1 MHECLRAKC
10 HILGSPY
17 CGKTSIVQSFCSGG
31 LDFPKNYLM
40 SKTVEFVVKTM
51 TIPGVDENIEL
62 FLYNIPGKEV
72 FQDPMNHYINMTNLI
87 VVVFDVTNQESFS
100 SAKLTLTELRKPNN
114 IRIPVV
120 LVGSKIDLKEKYI
133 NNVEEAQ
140 GFADDL
146 GIPYF
151 EASAK
156 EAVGIDVPFLHLIK
170 EYYEL
175 YNDAVN
181 DYQTLV

>member
-1 MHECLRAKC
+1 
-10 HILGSPY
+10 
-17 CGKTSIVQSFCSGG
+17 
-31 LDFPKNYLM
+31 
-40 SKTVEFVVKTM
+40 M
-51 TIPGVDENIEL
+51 TIPEVDDSIEL

-100 SAKLTLTELRKPNN
+100 SAKLILRELRKPNN

-120 LVGSKIDLKEKYI
+120 LVGNKTDLKEKQI
-133 NNVEEAQ
+133 NNVEKAQ
-140 GFADDL
+140 GLADDL
-146 GIPYF
+146 SIPYF
-151 EASAK
+151 ETSAK

>member
-1 MHECLRAKC
+1 
-10 HILGSPY
+10 
-17 CGKTSIVQSFCSGG
+17 
-31 LDFPKNYLM
+31 
-40 SKTVEFVVKTM
+40 M
-51 TIPGVDENIEL
+51 TIPQVDDSIEL

-120 LVGSKIDLKEKYI
+120 LVGNKIDLKEKHI

-140 GFADDL
+140 GLADDL
-146 GIPYF
+146 NIPYF
-151 EASAK
+151 ETSALVVFASVSNKKLTDVNCFSPHSMIYITTWDAYK
-156 EAVGIDVPFLHLIK
+156 EIFDFT
-170 EYYEL
+170 
-175 YNDAVN
+175 NQM
-181 DYQTLV
+181 YQAFFWCFA

>member
-1 MHECLRAKC
+1 
-10 HILGSPY
+10 
-17 CGKTSIVQSFCSGG
+17 
-31 LDFPKNYLM
+31 
-40 SKTVEFVVKTM
+40 
-51 TIPGVDENIEL
+51 
-62 FLYNIPGKEV
+62 
-72 FQDPMNHYINMTNLI
+72 MNHYINMTNLI

-100 SAKLTLTELRKPNN
+100 SAKLTLRELRKPNN

-120 LVGSKIDLKEKYI
+120 LVGNKTDLKEKHI
-133 NNVEEAQ
+133 NNVEKAR
-140 GFADDL
+140 GLADDL

-151 EASAK
+151 ETSAK

>member
-31 LDFPKNYLM
+31 RDFPKNYLM
-40 SKTVEFVVKTM
+40 SKTVEFAVKTM
-51 TIPGVDENIEL
+51 TIPEVDDSIEL

-100 SAKLTLTELRKPNN
+100 SAKLTLRELRKPNN

-120 LVGSKIDLKEKYI
+120 LVGNKTDLKEKHI
-133 NNVEEAQ
+133 NNVEKAQ
-140 GFADDL
+140 GLADDL
-146 GIPYF
+146 SIPYF
-151 EASAK
+151 ETSAK